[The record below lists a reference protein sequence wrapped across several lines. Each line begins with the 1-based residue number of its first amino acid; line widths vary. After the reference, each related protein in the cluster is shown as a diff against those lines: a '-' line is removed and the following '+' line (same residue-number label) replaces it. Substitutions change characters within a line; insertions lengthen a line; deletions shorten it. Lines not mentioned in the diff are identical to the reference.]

1 MIVCHCTQATDRTI
15 CAAATAGCRTAD
27 EVAAVCG
34 AGARC
39 GGCQP
44 LIQELLD
51 QAHATAQL
59 AARPEASERPFRLPV
74 YTSDVRAS

>member
-1 MIVCHCTQATDRTI
+1 MIVCHCTQATDRTV

-34 AGARC
+34 AGGRC
-39 GGCQP
+39 GGCRP
-44 LIQELLD
+44 LVQELLD
-51 QAHATAQL
+51 QASLVKAEKDP
-59 AARPEASERPFRLPV
+59 PEAREPPFRLPV